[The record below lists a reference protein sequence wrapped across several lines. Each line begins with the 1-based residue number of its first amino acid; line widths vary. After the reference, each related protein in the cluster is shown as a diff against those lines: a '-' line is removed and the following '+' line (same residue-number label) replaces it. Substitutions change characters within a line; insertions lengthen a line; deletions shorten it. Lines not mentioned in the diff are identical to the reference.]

1 MTKYSPPSQ
10 FPSYAK
16 APSAKSP
23 WDESMASRASNENRP
38 ADLPLERLSNYESML
53 KLKTAKALGLQ
64 VLQTVLLRAGRVI
77 G

>member
-1 MTKYSPPSQ
+1 
-10 FPSYAK
+10 
-16 APSAKSP
+16 
-23 WDESMASRASNENRP
+23 MASRASNENRP

-64 VLQTVLLRAGRVI
+64 VLQTVLLRAGRLI